1 MVRHTHTKERYT
13 ERGTKLQTGRK
24 RNHKQTW
31 WRVAGASHWPQEL
44 ADPGKVIDHP
54 QAMTA
59 GQQKCITCGVI
70 QSQERSTSSE
80 SL

>member
-1 MVRHTHTKERYT
+1 MVRHTHTKERDT
-13 ERGTKLQTGRK
+13 QREGQTGRK

-44 ADPGKVIDHP
+44 ADPGKLIDHP

-59 GQQKCITCGVI
+59 GKQKCIICGVT
-70 QSQERSTSSE
+70 QSQEINTSSE